1 MPKRRNKAQ
10 DIAVGSLVVVGLTI
24 WIISRLAAT
33 VGIAALVV
41 MFIVAVIAIVLY
53 KRSQH
58 NRRIEYLTNKHADAL
73 VVQKILAKE
82 LWEGQTAEQLADSI
96 GHPAGV
102 DTKHMATRKRE
113 IWKYKPTG
121 KNRYGLRITL
131 DDDVV
136 TGWDQ
141 KV

>member
-1 MPKRRNKAQ
+1 MPKRRNRAE
-10 DIAVGSLVVVGLTI
+10 DIVIGFLVIVGLVI
-24 WIISRLAAT
+24 WIVSRLATT
-33 VGIAALVV
+33 VGIAALVG
-41 MFIVAVIAIVLY
+41 MFVVAVIAIVLY
-53 KRSQH
+53 KRSRH

-82 LWEGQTAEQLADSI
+82 WWEGQTAEQLTDSI

-121 KNRYGLRITL
+121 KKRNGLRITL

-136 TGWDQ
+136 TGWD
-141 KV
+141 